1 MKRALSDP
9 IADLL
14 TRIRNALAVNK
25 LETVVPHSKTK
36 EQIVKLMQERDFID
50 GFEVSKDVPKVIT
63 IKLRSQGANSPIH
76 AIQRVSKPGRRVY
89 VGTTDIPNV
98 MRGKGLM
105 VVSTSAGI
113 MSGDDAR
120 GKGLGGEL
128 MCKVW

>member
-25 LETVVPHSKTK
+25 TETQVPHSKTK
-36 EQIVKLMQERDFID
+36 EQIVKLMSERGYITDYA
-50 GFEVSKDVPKVIT
+50 VSEEVPKVIT
-63 IKLRSQGANSPIH
+63 LTLRAHGANSSIH
-76 AIQRVSKPGRRVY
+76 ALQRVSKPGRRIY
-89 VGTTDIPNV
+89 VDNTSIPSV

-113 MSGDDAR
+113 MSGEDAR